1 MGKRVGVIVGK
12 GEGAGVG
19 GFGIST
25 SNPIVGAG
33 VEGGNLLL
41 PLDLDFASLFPLS
54 VLFPFKIVS
63 LKLATTFVVGVKR
76 LKEGPLTLEMGG
88 AVLLKSERF
97 LVVCAEGENCE
108 TEEAIIE

>member
-1 MGKRVGVIVGK
+1 M
-12 GEGAGVG
+12 G

-33 VEGGNLLL
+33 VKGGNLLL
-41 PLDLDFASLFPLS
+41 LLDLDFASLFPSS

-97 LVVCAEGENCE
+97 LVVCVEGENCE
-108 TEEAIIE
+108 TEEVIIE